1 MHSLVQALTDHDLVI
16 LRVIGEWW
24 ELDLIGV
31 DKAACVRQLAE
42 RLAVLDILQEVQFL
56 GPEEAAA
63 VLDLANHNGRI
74 PVAAF
79 EREHGEVRMMGP
91 AALEREEPWFDPI
104 SPAEA
109 LWYRGFLY
117 RGFAETAE
125 GVIEFFFLPDEFI
138 AQFPEPEKPQKI
150 AKAAAEFALK
160 PVNQP
165 EKWETAVTH
174 AVDDLTTLLAL
185 AQSTS
190 LQSDKL
196 DQLDDLLLNPDHHRR
211 SLLINLAR
219 EMGMVREADAG
230 IRPTKTAVSWLQ
242 KSREAQL
249 RDLADAWTN
258 SGWNDLCH
266 TPGLACEGEHWHN
279 DPLLARTGLLDA
291 LPTTDDWYSIAD
303 LSQSIKTNDP
313 DFQRPDGNYETWYV
327 RDVVTDVYL
336 TGIENWDLVEGRVL
350 AFLIQ
355 GPLFWLGL
363 ADTAVSGGKAVYRL
377 TDRALEW
384 LANVPAV
391 TKEVRVPIV
400 VQDDAT
406 IIAPHNADRY
416 FRFQV
421 ARISEAE
428 PVQVN
433 RPYQY
438 RITPSSLASAKEQG
452 IAVDR
457 ILQFLQ
463 ESSERPLPLS
473 TKRGIER
480 WSERGVEAKLETMMI
495 LRVREAG
502 ILETLRSNPK
512 TRDYIGQSMGDL
524 AAAVRMD
531 HWEDLRTAA
540 AQLGLLLDADA

>member
-219 EMGMVREADAG
+219 EMGMLREADAG

-363 ADTAVSGGKAVYRL
+363 ADTAVSGGKALYRL

-384 LANVPAV
+384 LENVSVV

>member
-31 DKAACVRQLAE
+31 DKTACVRQLAE

-363 ADTAVSGGKAVYRL
+363 ADTAVSGGKALYRL

-384 LANVPAV
+384 LENVSVV

>member
-1 MHSLVQALTDHDLVI
+1 MRSLVQALTDHDLVI

-24 ELDLIGV
+24 ELDLVGV
-31 DKAACVRQLAE
+31 DKAACVKQLAE
-42 RLAVLDILQEVQFL
+42 RLAMLDILQEVQFL

-63 VLDLANHNGRI
+63 VMDLANHNGRI
-74 PVAAF
+74 PVATFA
-79 EREHGEVRMMGP
+79 RDHGEVRMMGP

-117 RGFAETAE
+117 RGFDETAE
-125 GVIEFFFLPDEFI
+125 GVIEFYFLPDEFV
-138 AQFPEPEKPQKI
+138 AQFPKPEKPQK
-150 AKAAAEFALK
+150 AVKETAEFALK
-160 PVNQP
+160 PVEQP

-190 LQSDKL
+190 LQPDKL

-219 EMGMVREADAG
+219 EMGMLREVDAG

-242 KSREAQL
+242 NSREAQL
-249 RDLADAWTN
+249 RELADAWTN
-258 SGWNDLCH
+258 SSWNDLCH

-291 LPTTDDWYSIAD
+291 LPTTHHWYSIED
-303 LSQSIKTNDP
+303 LCQSIKINDP

-327 RDVVTDVYL
+327 RDVAADVYL

-350 AFLIQ
+350 VFLLQ
-355 GPLFWLGL
+355 GPMFWLGL
-363 ADTAVSGGKAVYRL
+363 ADTAVSGGKSIYRL

-384 LANVPAV
+384 LANVPVV

-438 RITPSSLASAKEQG
+438 RITPTSLAIAKGQG
-452 IAVDR
+452 IAADR

-512 TRDYIGQSMGDL
+512 TRDYIGQSLGDL
-524 AAAVRMD
+524 AAAVRMAD
-531 HWEDLRTAA
+531 WEDLRTAA
-540 AQLGLLLDADA
+540 AQLGLLLDTDA